1 MYLKNGLNMK
11 RVQREDILDF
21 MTYEDTRNDVRKNA
35 LSIKKDRRIHL
46 GEHLT
51 FLFENTDTIK
61 YQIQEMVRTER
72 IVRESDILHEIKTYN
87 ELLGEKGGL
96 GCTLLIE
103 ISDSEQ
109 RDLLLKKWLSLP
121 KHIYLILEN
130 GKRTYAE
137 FDSRQVG
144 ENRLSSVQYLKFN
157 CDAQSPVKIG
167 CDHEDLNIESPLKEE
182 QKAALLKDLQ
192 D

>member
-121 KHIYLILEN
+121 KHIYLILDN

-144 ENRLSSVQYLKFN
+144 ESRLSSVQYLKFN
-157 CDAQSPVKIG
+157 CDAQKPVKIG

-182 QKAALLKDLQ
+182 QKAALLKDLE

>member
-1 MYLKNGLNMK
+1 MYLKNGLIMK

-51 FLFENTDTIK
+51 FLFENTDTIQ

-87 ELLGEKGGL
+87 TYSS
-96 GCTLLIE
+96 CIF
-103 ISDSEQ
+103 
-109 RDLLLKKWLSLP
+109 LS
-121 KHIYLILEN
+121 K
-130 GKRTYAE
+130 
-137 FDSRQVG
+137 
-144 ENRLSSVQYLKFN
+144 
-157 CDAQSPVKIG
+157 
-167 CDHEDLNIESPLKEE
+167 
-182 QKAALLKDLQ
+182 
-192 D
+192 

>member
-87 ELLGEKGGL
+87 ELLGETGSL

-103 ISDSEQ
+103 ISDSDQ

-130 GKRTYAE
+130 GKKRN
-137 FDSRQVG
+137 FRDLID
-144 ENRLSSVQYLKFN
+144 LSPFKFFIKN
-157 CDAQSPVKIG
+157 
-167 CDHEDLNIESPLKEE
+167 
-182 QKAALLKDLQ
+182 
-192 D
+192 